1 VAASVLIENNG
12 SAMTI
17 HLETQTDLEDA
28 IHALVNLDPRLRPVL
43 EVAGMP
49 ALRRRE
55 PGFAGLAA
63 IVCGQQLST
72 YAAAA
77 IWRRVS
83 AAFDPFHHDR
93 IKSARGDRLA
103 RLGLSAAKIKSLK
116 AIAAELAAERLN
128 LDVLAEE
135 DADAAH
141 HTLIALHGIGPWTA
155 DIYLLFC
162 LGHGDAWPAGDLA
175 LQEAM
180 RIGLGLK
187 ARPSTKEMQPLAEPW
202 RPLRG
207 AAAHLWWSYYHAV
220 KRREGV
226 LPADEP
232 RKAGSSPRKIKPADS
247 QVRTRKAAAPPARK
261 KTAKKKASKAAK
273 PAKSPGKPRR
283 GGGG

>member
-1 VAASVLIENNG
+1 
-12 SAMTI
+12 MTI
-17 HLETQTDLEDA
+17 HLNTQDDLDDA
-28 IHALVNLDPRLRPVL
+28 IRALVNLDPRLRPVL

-49 ALRRRE
+49 ALRRRD

-72 YAAAA
+72 KAAAA
-77 IWRRVS
+77 IWGRVS
-83 AAFDPFHHDR
+83 TAFDPFHHDR
-93 IKSARGDRLA
+93 IRSARADRLG

-116 AIAAELAAERLN
+116 AIARELSDERLN

-141 HTLIALHGIGPWTA
+141 NTLTSLPGIGPWTA

-175 LQEAM
+175 VQEAM

-187 ARPSTKEMQPLAEPW
+187 ARPTVKEMQPLAEPW

-207 AAAHLWWSYYHAV
+207 AAAHLWWSYYHAIK
-220 KRREGV
+220 KRGGV
-226 LPADEP
+226 LPSQP
-232 RKAGSSPRKIKPADS
+232 KAN
-247 QVRTRKAAAPPARK
+247 AAPNSKSAAKAKSASKAKSVSNAKGVSNKARVAKGSPAGKTIAARK
-261 KTAKKKASKAAK
+261 KPVAR
-273 PAKSPGKPRR
+273 PRTR
-283 GGGG
+283 S

>member
-1 VAASVLIENNG
+1 
-12 SAMTI
+12 MTV
-17 HLETQTDLEDA
+17 HLDTQADLEDA
-28 IHALVNLDPRLRPVL
+28 IHALVRLDPRLAPVL
-43 EVAGMP
+43 AVAGMP

-72 YAAAA
+72 TAAAA

-83 AAFDPFHHDR
+83 AAFDPFHHDALR
-93 IKSARGDRLA
+93 IARTDRLG

-116 AIAAELAAERLN
+116 FIARELAAERLN

-135 DADAAH
+135 DAEAAH
-141 HTLIALHGIGPWTA
+141 ATLTKLHGIGPWTA

-180 RIGLGLK
+180 RIGLALK
-187 ARPSTKEMQPLAEPW
+187 ARPTVKEMQPLAEPW

-207 AAAHLWWSYYHAV
+207 AAAHLWWAYYHAV
-220 KRREGV
+220 KKREGI
-226 LPADEP
+226 LPSDA
-232 RKAGSSPRKIKPADS
+232 KAGASTKRVANRKPAVKPPS
-247 QVRTRKAAAPPARK
+247 VRAKVARRK
-261 KTAKKKASKAAK
+261 K
-273 PAKSPGKPRR
+273 
-283 GGGG
+283 GGTGARN

>member
-1 VAASVLIENNG
+1 
-12 SAMTI
+12 MTV
-17 HLETQTDLEDA
+17 HLDTQADLGDA
-28 IHALVNLDPRLRPVL
+28 IRALARLDARLAPVL
-43 EVAGMP
+43 AVAGMP

-63 IVCGQQLST
+63 IICGQQLST
-72 YAAAA
+72 TAAAA

-83 AAFDPFHHDR
+83 AAFDPFHHDALR
-93 IKSARGDRLA
+93 IARNDRLG

-116 AIAAELAAERLN
+116 FIARELAAERLN
-128 LDVLAEE
+128 LDILAEE

-141 HTLIALHGIGPWTA
+141 ATLTRLHGIGPWTA

-187 ARPSTKEMQPLAEPW
+187 ARPTAKEMQPLAEPW

-207 AAAHLWWSYYHAV
+207 AAAHLWWAYYHAV
-220 KRREGV
+220 KKREGV
-226 LPADEP
+226 LPDEAP
-232 RKAGSSPRKIKPADS
+232 TRA
-247 QVRTRKAAAPPARK
+247 RTTPVAKNRGPAAAPAVKPGKSPARRPR
-261 KTAKKKASKAAK
+261 A
-273 PAKSPGKPRR
+273 PGSRTPR
-283 GGGG
+283 